1 MVRRAAAQEEAIN
14 LPDFRDLSK
23 KEAEDVLRRNH
34 VGRLAFSFHDRVDIR
49 PIHYVYVRG
58 WLFGRTSPGPKLVTL
73 GHNQWVAFQVDE
85 ISGPFDWISVVAR
98 GTFYRLENE
107 GSDADRRLYRRAVRA
122 IRSLWPESL
131 TMGDPVPFR
140 TELFGTSVDEI
151 AGRACSTR
159 RSPARKSRR

>member
-1 MVRRAAAQEEAIN
+1 MAGRASVQKKPITPPE
-14 LPDFRDLSK
+14 FRDVSK
-23 KEAEDVLRRNH
+23 KEAEAVLRRNH
-34 VGRLAFSFHDRVDIR
+34 VGRIAFSFKDRVDIR
-49 PIHYVYVRG
+49 PINYVYSRG
-58 WLFGRTSPGPKLVTL
+58 WLFGRTSISPKLVTL